1 MLFTYLKVGP
11 VKAVAAVAFAL
22 VLPCASASAESILF
36 VGNSFTFG
44 APAGGPPAVYNYRP
58 ETVTDLVGTG
68 IGGVP
73 ALFKAFTAQSGLNYT
88 VSLET
93 QGGTGLDYHY
103 NTRLG
108 LINQP
113 WDNVVLQSYSTLD
126 AARPGNPAT
135 LIQYSAL
142 LANVLTAQNPNV
154 NIQLDATWSRA
165 DQTYLPTGAWYGQD
179 ISAMQRDVEAGYRAA
194 DAASPLIDGVIPV
207 GAAWDRA
214 IQTGFADPNPYNGI
228 MAGLVNL
235 WAPDNYHASSYGYY
249 LEALMFFGS
258 ITGLDPL
265 SLGANEYVARDLGFT
280 SAQALALQRIAHDQL
295 ATAVPE
301 PASLAL
307 FGMGLLGMGLV
318 RRRRATASLP
328 A

>member
-1 MLFTYLKVGP
+1 MTVACLRFGP
-11 VKAVAAVAFAL
+11 MKAVAALTFAL
-22 VLPCASASAESILF
+22 ALPCASASAETILF
-36 VGNSFTFG
+36 VGNSFTYG
-44 APAGGPPAVYNYRP
+44 DPAGGPPTVRNYRP
-58 ETVTDLVGTG
+58 NTVTDLVGTG

-73 ALFKAFTAQSGLNYT
+73 ALFKAFTVQAGLDYT

-103 NTRLG
+103 NNRLG

-126 AARPGNPAT
+126 SARPGNPAT

-142 LANVLTAQNPNV
+142 LANTFTAQNPNV
-154 NIQLDATWSRA
+154 NILLDATWSRA

-194 DAASPLIDGVIPV
+194 DANSALIDGVIPV

-214 IQTGFADPNPYNGI
+214 IRTGFADPNPYDGI

-235 WAPDNYHASSYGYY
+235 WAPDSYHASPYGYY

-280 SAQALALQRIAHDQL
+280 TSQALALQQIAHDQL
-295 ATAVPE
+295 AVAVPE
-301 PASLAL
+301 PASLVL
-307 FGMGLLGMGLV
+307 FGVGLLGMGLV
-318 RRRRATASLP
+318 RRRRATADLP

>member
-1 MLFTYLKVGP
+1 MIVAYLKSGP
-11 VKAVAAVAFAL
+11 MKAVAALSLGLA
-22 VLPCASASAESILF
+22 LPCAPASAESILF
-36 VGNSFTFG
+36 VGNSFTYG
-44 APAGGPPAVYNYRP
+44 EPAGGPPVVQNYRP
-58 ETVTDLVGTG
+58 NTVTDLVGTG

-73 ALFKAFTAQSGLNYT
+73 ALFKAFTLQAGLNYN

-93 QGGTGLDYHY
+93 QGGTGVDYHY
-103 NTRLG
+103 NNRLG

-126 AARPGNPAT
+126 ANRPGNPAT

-142 LANVLTAQNPNV
+142 LANAFTAQNPNV
-154 NIQLDATWSRA
+154 NILLDATWSRA
-165 DQTYLPTGAWYGQD
+165 DQTYLPSGAWYGQD

-194 DAASPLIDGVIPV
+194 DANSPLIDGVIPV

-214 IQTGFADPNPYNGI
+214 IRTGFADPNPYDGI
-228 MAGLVNL
+228 MNGLVNL
-235 WAPDNYHASSYGYY
+235 WAPDNYHASPYGYY

-265 SLGANEYVARDLGFT
+265 SLGGGEYVARDLGFT
-280 SAQALALQRIAHDQL
+280 MGQALSLQNIAHDQL
-295 ATAVPE
+295 AVAVPE
-301 PASLAL
+301 PTSLAL
-307 FGMGLLGMGLV
+307 FGIGVLGMGLV
-318 RRRRATASLP
+318 RRRRMGAGLP

>member
-1 MLFTYLKVGP
+1 MNFSYLSIGSA
-11 VKAVAAVAFAL
+11 KAVTALAFAL
-22 VLPCASASAESILF
+22 ALPCVPASAESILF
-36 VGNSFTFG
+36 VGNSFTYG
-44 APAGGPPAVYNYRP
+44 EPAGAAPIVQYYRP
-58 ETVTDLVGTG
+58 QTVTDLVGTG

-73 ALFKAFTAQSGLNYT
+73 ALFKAFTVQAGLDYS

-103 NTRLG
+103 NNRLA

-126 AARPGNPAT
+126 ANRPGNPAT

-165 DQTYLPTGAWYGQD
+165 DQTYRPTGAWFGQD

-194 DAASPLIDGVIPV
+194 AANSPLIDGVIPV

-214 IQTGFADPNPYNGI
+214 ITTGFADANPYDGI
-228 MAGLVNL
+228 MNGLVNL
-235 WAPDNYHASSYGYY
+235 WAPDNYHASPYGYY
-249 LEALMFFGS
+249 LEALMFFGT

-280 SAQALALQRIAHDQL
+280 AAQALSLQQIAHAQL
-295 ATAVPE
+295 ATPVPE

-307 FGMGLLGMGLV
+307 FGMGLLGMGVV

-328 A
+328 V